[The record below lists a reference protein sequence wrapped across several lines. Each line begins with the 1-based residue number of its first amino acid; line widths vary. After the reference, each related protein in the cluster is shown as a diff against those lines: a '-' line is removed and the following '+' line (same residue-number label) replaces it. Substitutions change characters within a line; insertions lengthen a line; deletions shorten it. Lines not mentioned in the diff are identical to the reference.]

1 MFSTT
6 FIISL
11 YFKSVFLIST
21 FSYITVK
28 DSSNRITGY
37 FNDTIYCNI
46 PNSLPIIVEDGSE
59 TPPIGYFLPQSNYK
73 LSIGNFLE
81 DTIHTIFYAGNN
93 VLMYEKFNSTQTQ
106 SDKLF
111 YDGGLMVQNSDEMV
125 KIMNL
130 SYIIE
135 NNNQKKFMSI
145 NSIHL
150 SQNDSTKI
158 INLDSNRN
166 KFINYGVSKQF
177 DIEIDL
183 SSDIGYSR
191 FVALNIT
198 IPANSSHIFVPQW
211 TNLNNSQLII
221 LEDLGNTG
229 TISDTIYVNN
239 QFIGIE
245 NKEPEVP
252 TKFSLSQNYPNPFNP
267 LTKIR
272 YTLPKNIFVKLK
284 IFDILGKE
292 IETLVN
298 EKQSPGTYEATF
310 DASKY
315 PSGVYFYKLETENY
329 SETKKMVLIK

>member
-1 MFSTT
+1 
-6 FIISL
+6 
-11 YFKSVFLIST
+11 
-21 FSYITVK
+21 
-28 DSSNRITGY
+28 
-37 FNDTIYCNI
+37 
-46 PNSLPIIVEDGSE
+46 
-59 TPPIGYFLPQSNYK
+59 
-73 LSIGNFLE
+73 
-81 DTIHTIFYAGNN
+81 
-93 VLMYEKFNSTQTQ
+93 MYEKFNSTQTQ